1 MAIKLIGFKME
12 IKNIHN
18 AINFLCNFYEKFE
31 FHKDLAVVALGQRE
45 ITTDTINYVELH
57 GEVINA
63 LNVSKH
69 LSAKGYL
76 IFLTIQQ
83 HLEKVHKETFVWSK
97 YQENGEKNKSPV
109 LVNILYDKLTK
120 ERFSQS
126 VMHRIES
133 LKCMEKAF
141 S

>member
-1 MAIKLIGFKME
+1 ME
-12 IKNIHN
+12 IKNIQN
-18 AINFLCNFYEKFE
+18 AINFLSKFYERFE
-31 FHKDLAVVALGQRE
+31 FHKDLAVVALGERE
-45 ITTDTINYVELH
+45 ITTDTIKYVELH
-57 GEVINA
+57 EEVINA
-63 LNVSKH
+63 LNVSRY

-83 HLEKVHKETFVWSK
+83 HLEKVQKETFVWSK
-97 YQENGEKNKSPV
+97 YQENGETNKSPV

>member
-1 MAIKLIGFKME
+1 ME
-12 IKNIHN
+12 IKDIKS
-18 AINFLCNFYEKFE
+18 AIDFLTNFYERFE
-31 FHKDLAVVALGQRE
+31 FHKDLAVVALGECE

-57 GEVINA
+57 EEVINA
-63 LNVSKH
+63 LNVSRY
-69 LSAKGYL
+69 LSTKGYL

-83 HLEKVHKETFVWSK
+83 HLEKVHKETFVWS
-97 YQENGEKNKSPV
+97 QENGEKNKSPV

-120 ERFSQS
+120 EHFSKS

-133 LKCMEKAF
+133 LKCMKKAF